1 MGKDKGIDITN
12 GMGVALDHCRICAA
26 DIGIVLYGKQKG
38 HEDEDCKNVCTGHL
52 CEKCQKVLDM
62 KGCVII
68 EVKDGETGNNP
79 YRTGRIVGV
88 NEEIKN
94 SLGITDDSVFMH
106 KSNFSKLFKDLDI

>member
-1 MGKDKGIDITN
+1 MAKEKDIDITH

-26 DIGIVLYGKQKG
+26 DISVILYSKQKG
-38 HEDEDCKNVCTGHL
+38 HEDEDFKNVCTGHL

-68 EVKDGETGNNP
+68 EVKDGEISDNP

-88 NEEIKN
+88 NEEIKK
-94 SLGITDDSVFMH
+94 SLGIEGESVFMH
-106 KSNFSKLFKDLDI
+106 KSIFSKIFKDLDI